1 MISGLALAIAVY
13 MIVILTLTEP
23 HDNIQI
29 LLVLSF
35 ADGDYIYSSFGYPSC
50 CGNTGQVHQ
59 HLLTMTAEVA
69 PSLH

>member
-1 MISGLALAIAVY
+1 MISGLALAIAAYV
-13 MIVILTLTEP
+13 IVILILTEP

-50 CGNTGQVHQ
+50 CGHTG
-59 HLLTMTAEVA
+59 
-69 PSLH
+69 

>member
-1 MISGLALAIAVY
+1 VISGLALAIAAYV
-13 MIVILTLTEP
+13 IVILTLTEP

-29 LLVLSF
+29 LFFSVLLTAITF
-35 ADGDYIYSSFGYPSC
+35 THPFGYPSC

>member
-1 MISGLALAIAVY
+1 MISGLALAIAAYV
-13 MIVILTLTEP
+13 IVILILTEA

-35 ADGDYIYSSFGYPSC
+35 ADGDYIYSSFGYPSY
-50 CGNTGQVHQ
+50 CGDTGQVHQ